1 MTTYHFEE
9 EYDDRSNVRNNY
21 LSSKHESNYDEVDTI
36 TIINMMESKVTK
48 KEKTHQY
55 KIVKIVQ

>member
-55 KIVKIVQ
+55 KIVKILQ